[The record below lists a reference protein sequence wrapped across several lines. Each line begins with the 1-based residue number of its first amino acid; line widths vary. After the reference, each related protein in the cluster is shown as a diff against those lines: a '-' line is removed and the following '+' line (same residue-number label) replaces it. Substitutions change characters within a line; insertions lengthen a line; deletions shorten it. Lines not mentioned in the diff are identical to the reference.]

1 MPGELISGHADAST
15 TSGSGRC
22 DLVASTGASSL
33 SGSASL
39 LGVKSMKPKRGCI
52 RHPSKSMQAMKVAYP
67 SRRRGSVG
75 ASGRVLRAPRFVHLP
90 LYTLDWTL
98 IFVVVIFQMYK
109 PPSSLLC
116 WTPTSPHEPSASHTV
131 QNSLT
136 HLNHHTTATG
146 HTTTAGRGTV
156 LSEFWSDL
164 QPK

>member
-1 MPGELISGHADAST
+1 
-15 TSGSGRC
+15 
-22 DLVASTGASSL
+22 
-33 SGSASL
+33 
-39 LGVKSMKPKRGCI
+39 
-52 RHPSKSMQAMKVAYP
+52 MQAMKVAYP

-90 LYTLDWTL
+90 LYTLDCTL

-146 HTTTAGRGTV
+146 HTTAAGRGTV